1 MNTAIEPSPDRGTD
15 RPYDLMI
22 TNGIVMTM
30 DSQRRVID
38 NGTVVVTADTI
49 AAIGS
54 STQIGSLPTKET
66 IDAAGGIIMPG
77 LVNTHTHAAMTLFR
91 GLADDLP
98 LMTWLNDHIFPA
110 EALLDPEKVHTGTL
124 LACAEMILAGT
135 TCFCDM
141 YLFEAAVARAA
152 KAAGMRAVVGEV
164 LYDFPSPNY
173 GPIAK
178 GFDYT
183 RRLIDTWKNDPLVTI
198 AVEPHSPYLC
208 APDLLTKATDIAR
221 QNHIPLVIHLS
232 ETHNEVNHIQEKY
245 GATPVQH
252 LADLGVLDT
261 NLLACHCVVL
271 SEADMELLQHHDV
284 KVSHNPES
292 NMKLAAGVSPVA
304 DLVRRGVCIGLG
316 TDGCSSNNNLDLF
329 TEMDTAAKLHKAS
342 RLDPTVMDAA
352 TVLRM
357 ATIDGARALGLDSIT
372 GSIEPGKKADII
384 VIDTRKPHLTPM
396 YNPTSHLV
404 YAVGGSDVSAT
415 VVNGRVLM
423 KDRRLITMDLEKVIA
438 DASQIAVTLKC
449 H

>member
-1 MNTAIEPSPDRGTD
+1 MTTTA
-15 RPYDLMI
+15 DLLV

-30 DSQRRVID
+30 DPHDRVIE
-38 NGTVVVTADTI
+38 NGAVTVCGDTI
-49 AAIGS
+49 ISVGPAADAETIDA
-54 STQIGSLPTKET
+54 KET
-66 IDAAGGIIMPG
+66 IDAGGGIIMPG

-110 EALLDPEKVHTGTL
+110 EALLDPEKVYAGTL
-124 LACAEMILAGT
+124 LGCAEMILAGT

-141 YLFEAAVARAA
+141 YLFEDAVARAA

-173 GPIAK
+173 GPIES

-183 RRLIDTWKNDPLVTI
+183 RRLIEAWRNDPLITI

-208 APDLLTKATDIAR
+208 APDLLTEAADIAR
-221 QNHIPLVIHLS
+221 EHRVPLVIHLS
-232 ETHNEVNHIQEKY
+232 ETQREVHDIQQRY
-245 GATPVQH
+245 GATPVGH
-252 LADLGVLDT
+252 LANLGILDA

-271 SEADMELLQHHDV
+271 SDRDMDLLLQDDV

-304 DLVRRGVCIGLG
+304 ELVKRGVCTGLG

-329 TEMDTAAKLHKAS
+329 AEMDVAAKLHKAD
-342 RLDPTVMDAA
+342 RMDPTVMDAA

-357 ATIDGARALGLDSIT
+357 ATLDGARALGLDHIT
-372 GSIEPGKKADII
+372 GSIESGKKADII

-396 YNPTSHLV
+396 YHPASHLV
-404 YAVGGSDVSAT
+404 YSVGGSDVSAT
-415 VVNGRVLM
+415 VVAGRVLM
-423 KDRRLITMDLEKVIA
+423 KNRRLLHMDLEKVMQ
-438 DASQIAVTLKC
+438 DARQIAEAIRSR
-449 H
+449 